1 MFSPEKI
8 GDFSHHWSSVIGMP
22 AISRVPSG
30 RRVDS
35 TWMTSAP
42 SIASM
47 CVLDG
52 PAQKVV
58 MSTTRSPSNGNLSE
72 TSIWA
77 SIRAFLRPNRPFR
90 R

>member
-1 MFSPEKI
+1 MLSPEKI

-42 SIASM
+42 SMASM
-47 CVLDG
+47 CVQDG

-58 MSTTRSPSNGNLSE
+58 MSSTRSP
-72 TSIWA
+72 
-77 SIRAFLRPNRPFR
+77 
-90 R
+90 